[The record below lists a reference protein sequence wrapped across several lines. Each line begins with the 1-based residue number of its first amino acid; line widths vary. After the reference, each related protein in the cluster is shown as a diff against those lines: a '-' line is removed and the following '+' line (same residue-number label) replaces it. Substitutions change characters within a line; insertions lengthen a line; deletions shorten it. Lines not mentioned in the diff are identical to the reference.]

1 MDYFTLQVRPT
12 DANGGTVNVPTI
24 SWHSGRP
31 SIALILLRSFTDSK
45 PVLLGP
51 SPCPCDNSIATTHA
65 DCGPERERGIGFRQA
80 SPGPERGSVLPPRSL
95 SSDGSPT
102 LPATYQLRSVIIRES
117 KNDLLYRRR
126 AAVMV
131 GRRQQSQIYL

>member
-80 SPGPERGSVLPPRSL
+80 NPERGSVLPPRSS

-126 AAVMV
+126 AAVMI
-131 GRRQQSQIYL
+131 GRRRQSQIYL